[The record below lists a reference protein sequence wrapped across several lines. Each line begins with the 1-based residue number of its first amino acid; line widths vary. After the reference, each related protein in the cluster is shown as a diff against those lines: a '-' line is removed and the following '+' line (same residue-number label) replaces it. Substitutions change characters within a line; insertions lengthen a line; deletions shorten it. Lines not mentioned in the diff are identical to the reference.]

1 MSVRWVPLV
10 PPTRPEKATT
20 VTVLSFW
27 SFLVDEDEPM
37 DFKDRLLQLI
47 RYNQLSTTENNRQ
60 KVSQVKKPQG
70 QNEVEKQ
77 SVSPVADLQTGINK
91 AAGGQTGGRETDGH

>member
-1 MSVRWVPLV
+1 V
-10 PPTRPEKATT
+10 
-20 VTVLSFW
+20 
-27 SFLVDEDEPM
+27 
-37 DFKDRLLQLI
+37 I
-47 RYNQLSTTENNRQ
+47 RDNQLSTTENNRQ

-91 AAGGQTGGRETDGH
+91 AAGGQTGGRETDGHKGSLSKILVEILFLRLMQPELLR